1 MMLSNTTRWS
11 HPPDNQVVP
20 SPWQATPKTANSRAV
35 QPSAAAAAF
44 LRAAQDVERR
54 QRPTE
59 TDWSRRATAMVSS
72 VKWDPRTRQNSPHNE
87 PLDGRLGKSLAPG
100 CTGLRVKS

>member
-1 MMLSNTTRWS
+1 MPMLLRSDNHGSLATRR
-11 HPPDNQVVP
+11 
-20 SPWQATPKTANSRAV
+20 PKTANSRAV